1 MFEKV
6 SKLIAAQVFEPTRL
20 HKKIYWR
27 YVMKSIKVFVY
38 IFVIAAFLAVG
49 GIGFHTAHSATVT
62 TEKASSP
69 ASSLN
74 KLENHFQKAKEYIE
88 KQVYG
93 KAASEVRSG
102 AAILKNE
109 TGQVTGEARKSLLK
123 AEKELDGLVSD
134 LEKGTIKSTDN
145 VNVAFSKAHNAMA
158 EYYNAEASE
167 SWSKKA
173 ISQAG
178 EYLKGAANA
187 LEKAW
192 TWSGRRIE
200 SGTGAAIG
208 YAREVADKIE
218 KGMKWG
224 SAEVSKAVD
233 DLRTEIGKFRQEK
246 QETTEKP
253 LKVMPI
259 ETAEGAIPHVGLST
273 AISRVAEDI
282 IPAVVQIQVTQRR
295 EVPNP
300 YLPFEKSPF
309 FRHYFGLPK
318 QMPKKFKE
326 ELKGLGTGM
335 IVDSEG
341 HILTNNHVVGGATEI
356 KVLLSNG
363 DEYPAKLVGTDPKTD
378 LGVIKISAEKPLPHV
393 SFGNSDQVVV
403 GQWVVAIGH
412 PRGLDQ
418 TVTQGIISAKHRAGI
433 TDPSSYQ
440 DFLQTDAAI
449 NPGNSGG
456 PLLTLRG
463 LVIGVNS
470 AIATQSG
477 GFEGIGFAI
486 PSKMAVHIASA
497 LIVHGKVERGWLGIS
512 IQEVTP
518 DLAKSFGLAEP
529 KGALIADVMKGGPGE
544 EAGLKR
550 GDVFLEYR
558 GKEIDNAAEL
568 RNNVAD
574 TPVGK
579 EVKVVVWREK
589 KKVELT
595 VKIGNLEELR
605 EKLAAVVKKRLGV
618 AVGPVTPEEAANYG
632 LPAPEGVS
640 VQWVDPK
647 GPLGKVGFE
656 KGDLILAIQKQPV
669 SGVDSFVS
677 MVNSLPHHQKVVLL
691 ALDHRRGNTSYVQV
705 EVN

>member
-1 MFEKV
+1 
-6 SKLIAAQVFEPTRL
+6 
-20 HKKIYWR
+20 
-27 YVMKSIKVFVY
+27 MKFIKVFVH
-38 IFVIAAFLAVG
+38 IFVITAFLAVG
-49 GIGFHTAHSATVT
+49 GLGFHAAYGAAAPAQ
-62 TEKASSP
+62 KASSP
-69 ASSLN
+69 ALSVD
-74 KLENHFQKAKEYIE
+74 KLENHFQKAREDIE

-109 TGQVTGEARKSLLK
+109 AGQATGEARKSLLQ
-123 AEKELDGLVSD
+123 AEKELDGLASD
-134 LEKGTIKSTDN
+134 LEKGTAKSTDEIKG
-145 VNVAFSKAHNAMA
+145 AFSRAHNAMA
-158 EYYNAEASE
+158 EYFNAKASE

-173 ISQAG
+173 ITEAG
-178 EYLKGAANA
+178 DYLREAAAA
-187 LEKAW
+187 LGNAW
-192 TWSGRRIE
+192 TWSGLRIQ
-200 SGTGAAIG
+200 SGTDAAIG

-218 KGMKWG
+218 KGMKLG

-233 DLRTEIGKFRQEK
+233 DLRTEIGKVRQEK
-246 QETTEKP
+246 HETTEKP

-259 ETAEGAIPHVGLST
+259 ETVEGAIPRVALST

-282 IPAVVQIQVTQRR
+282 VPAVVQIQVTERR

-300 YLPFEKSPF
+300 FLPFEKSPF

-335 IVDSEG
+335 ILDSEG

-356 KVLLSNG
+356 KVFLSNG

-378 LGVIKISAEKPLPHV
+378 LGVIKISAEKPLPYV

-403 GQWVVAIGH
+403 GEWVVAIGH

-418 TVTQGIISAKHRAGI
+418 TVTQGIISAKHRTGI

-486 PSKMAVHIASA
+486 PSNMAVHVANA
-497 LIVHGKVERGWLGIS
+497 LMVHGKVERGWLGVS

-518 DLAKSFGLAEP
+518 DLAKSFGLSET
-529 KGALIADVMKGGPGE
+529 KGALIADVMKGGPAD

-550 GDVFLEYR
+550 GDVVLEYR
-558 GKEIDNAAEL
+558 GKEINNAAEL
-568 RNNVAD
+568 RNKVAE
-574 TPVGK
+574 TPVD
-579 EVKVVVWREK
+579 EEAKVVVWRAK
-589 KKVELT
+589 KKVDLT

-605 EKLAAVVKKRLGV
+605 EKLAAVVKERLGV
-618 AVGPVTPEEAANYG
+618 AVGPVTPKEAANYG

-656 KGDLILAIQKQPV
+656 QGDLILAIEKNPV

-691 ALDHRRGNTSYVQV
+691 ALDHRTGNTSYVQV

>member
-1 MFEKV
+1 
-6 SKLIAAQVFEPTRL
+6 
-20 HKKIYWR
+20 
-27 YVMKSIKVFVY
+27 MKSIRVFFS
-38 IFVIAAFLAVG
+38 IFVIVAFLAVG
-49 GIGFHTAHSATVT
+49 GAGFHAVHGAAAP
-62 TEKASSP
+62 TEKASSST
-69 ASSLN
+69 SSLD

-88 KQVYG
+88 KQGYG
-93 KAASEVRSG
+93 EAASEVRNA
-102 AAILKNE
+102 AAILKSE
-109 TGQVTGEARKSLLK
+109 AGQATGEAKKSLLQ
-123 AEKELDGLVSD
+123 AEKELDGLVSG
-134 LEKGTIKSTDN
+134 LEKGATKSTEDAQR
-145 VNVAFSKAHNAMA
+145 AFSNALNAMA

-173 ISQAG
+173 IAQAG
-178 EYLKGAANA
+178 EYLKGAADA

-192 TWSGRRIE
+192 TWSGRGIE
-200 SGTGAAIG
+200 SGTDAAIR
-208 YAREVADKIE
+208 YAGEMGDKIE
-218 KGMKWG
+218 RGVKWG
-224 SAEVSKAVD
+224 SAEVTKAID
-233 DLRTEIGKFRQEK
+233 DLAAEIRKFTNEK
-246 QETTEKP
+246 HETTEKP
-253 LKVMPI
+253 LRVMPV
-259 ETAEGAIPHVGLST
+259 EAAEGAIPRENLST
-273 AISRVAEDI
+273 GISRVAEDI
-282 IPAVVQIQVTQRR
+282 IPAVVQIQVTERR

-300 YLPFEKSPF
+300 FLPFEKSPF

-318 QMPKKFKE
+318 KMPKKFKE
-326 ELKGLGTGM
+326 ELMGLGTGM

-341 HILTNNHVVGGATEI
+341 HILTNNHVVGGANEI

-363 DEYPAKLVGTDPKTD
+363 DEYPAKLVGIDPKTD
-378 LGVIKISAEKPLPHV
+378 LGVIKISAGKPLPHV
-393 SFGNSDQVVV
+393 TFGNSNQVIV

-486 PSKMAVHIASA
+486 PSNMAVRIANA
-497 LIVHGKVERGWLGIS
+497 LIAHGKVERGWIGIS
-512 IQEVTP
+512 VQEVTP
-518 DLAKSFGLAEP
+518 GLAKSFGLAEP
-529 KGALIADVMKGGPGE
+529 NGALIADVMKGGPGE
-544 EAGLKR
+544 EAGIKR
-550 GDVFLEYR
+550 GDVILQYR
-558 GKEIDNAAEL
+558 GREINNAAEL
-568 RNNVAD
+568 RNKVAD
-574 TPVGK
+574 TPVGE
-579 EVKVVVWREK
+579 EVKVVVWRDK

-605 EKLAAVVKKRLGV
+605 EKLAAVIKERLGV
-618 AVGPVTPEEAANYG
+618 AVGPVTPEKASNYG

-656 KGDLILAIQKQPV
+656 VGDLILGIDKYPV

-677 MVNSLPHHQKVVLL
+677 MVNTLPHNQKVVLL
-691 ALDHRRGNTSYVQV
+691 ALDHRSGNTSYVQV